1 MELIHKIIHNTYEAI
16 INEPVG
22 FDTMKTTLKRGEYH
36 GMSAQVTV
44 NTLEFYGEVAHYIK
58 GVYETDVD
66 SEIKYQV
73 IDVSGAEFYSGVLD
87 LSTLVE
93 KQAEYYSVSL
103 KVGEVGVKTMF
114 NNRTTIDVDINSGKT
129 IDGAS
134 LSKPTKHTV
143 QMPNKKIIYT
153 NLLEAKEDVVW
164 TSDTTLTGRFTLGGD
179 KSNHWINLAI
189 CERPTLEEFGA
200 CTPKA
205 DIEDEIFA
213 DEDNVREAIA
223 SEYYDPLIDVGTDFE
238 DNFGVGSTYTLE
250 INVKVTVEAING
262 DPFPDL
268 PIFWGEIHPYGSYD
282 VQMVLM
288 DEGGWIN
295 MPWSNPSWIIAKSAQ
310 TKIAN
315 DKKSATLNIN
325 YSGKIL
331 PTSNNGKN
339 KKLMFGIALRN
350 NLYYNDNVT
359 IFDARNN
366 RQDMKVTVKAGS
378 YVRMTLQSEFKEKVK
393 TNVILIKDALNHV
406 IRTISEKNLTL
417 QSNLLSV
424 TNTGNMSLLGLVNG
438 YGIRGM
444 ADKSMVISFKDL
456 IDSLDALGCIGY
468 SVDDKYVRV
477 ERWDYFY
484 NNQVAL
490 EIDGP
495 NEKSLQMDTDSII
508 TQLTI
513 GYKKYSTNEDIN
525 SIDSIHTERTF
536 STGVKGISKVESK
549 LCVFIADNYAIEE
562 TRRKSLETTSD
573 EFKYDENIFVLEL
586 NYAPSNNKYYIQQ
599 GCSESSDLID
609 FSTIYNTRISP
620 RRMAEQWKERLSL
633 FNTTNNITFVSGKVN
648 TSASFKTNKT
658 SANFYYGNLD
668 SIAFKEDQAIT
679 RVTPRMRAEVMK
691 IKYPIS
697 RAQYQSIMDNP
708 YGIIRVDGEDYWL
721 KEMQYEVASGET
733 EFKLIPKNQ

>member
-1 MELIHKIIHNTYEAI
+1 MELIHKLIHNDYELVI
-16 INEPVG
+16 GEPIG
-22 FDTMKTTLKRGEYH
+22 FDTMKTTIKRGEYH

-44 NTLEFYGEVAHYIK
+44 SSLEFYGEAAHFIK
-58 GVYETDVD
+58 SVYDEDIDAEIQYLVLD
-66 SEIKYQV
+66 SYGNV
-73 IDVSGAEFYSGVLD
+73 FFSGVLD

-114 NNRTTIDVDINSGKT
+114 NNRTTLDVDINAGKT

-134 LSKPTKHTV
+134 LSKPTKYSI
-143 QMPNKKIIYT
+143 QIPNKKIVYT

-164 TSDTTLTGRFTLGGD
+164 TKETTPTERFTFGKD

-189 CERPTLEEFGA
+189 CERPSFEEFGA
-200 CTPKA
+200 CSPKA
-205 DIEDEIFA
+205 DIADSIFDE
-213 DEDNVREAIA
+213 EDNVREAIA

-238 DNFGVGSTYTLE
+238 KKFGIGSVYTLD
-250 INVKVTVEAING
+250 ISVTVTVEAING
-262 DPFPDL
+262 DPFPHLD
-268 PIFWGEIHPYGSYD
+268 IFWGELNPYGSYD
-282 VQMVLM
+282 VKLVLM
-288 DEGGWIN
+288 DKGGWIN
-295 MPWSNPSWIIAKSAQ
+295 MPWSNPSWIIASSSQ

-315 DKKSATLNIN
+315 DKKSATLNLN

-331 PTSNNGKN
+331 ATSDN
-339 KKLMFGIALRN
+339 KCDKLMLGIAFRN
-350 NLYYNDNVT
+350 NLYYNDNVS

-417 QSNLLSV
+417 QSNLLNS
-424 TNTGNMSLLGLVNG
+424 GNMWLLGLVNG

-444 ADKSMVISFKDL
+444 YDRSMVISFKDL
-456 IDSLDALGCIGY
+456 IESLDALGCVGY

>member
-1 MELIHKIIHNTYEAI
+1 MELIHKLIHNDYELVI
-16 INEPVG
+16 GEPIG
-22 FDTMKTTLKRGEYH
+22 FDTMKTTIKRGEYH
-36 GMSAQVTV
+36 GISASVTV
-44 NTLEFYGEVAHYIK
+44 SSLEFYGEAAHYIK
-58 GVYETDVD
+58 DAYNVD
-66 SEIKYQV
+66 IDREIKYQV
-73 IDVSGAEFYSGVLD
+73 TNESGAEFYSGVLD
-87 LSTLVE
+87 LSTLNE
-93 KQAEYYSVSL
+93 KQAEYYSVSV
-103 KVGEVGVKTMF
+103 KVGEIGVKTMF
-114 NNRTTIDVDINSGKT
+114 NNRTTVDVDINSGKT

-134 LSKPTKHTV
+134 LSKPSKYSV
-143 QMPNKKIIYT
+143 QLPNKKIIYT
-153 NLLEAKEDVVW
+153 NLLEANEDVVW
-164 TSDTTLTGRFTLGGD
+164 TAETTSTGRFTLGKD

-189 CERPTLEEFGA
+189 CEKPTFEEFGT

-205 DIEDEIFA
+205 DIADSIFDES
-213 DEDNVREAIA
+213 DNVRDAVA

-238 DNFGVGSTYTLE
+238 KKFGIGSVYTLD
-250 INVKVTVEAING
+250 ISVTVTVEAING
-262 DPFPDL
+262 NPFPHLD
-268 PIFWGEIHPYGSYD
+268 IFWGELNPYGSYD

-339 KKLMFGIALRN
+339 KKLMFGVAFRN

-393 TNVILIKDALNHV
+393 TNVVLIKDALNHV

-417 QSNLLSV
+417 QSNLLNS
-424 TNTGNMSLLGLVNG
+424 GNMWLLGLVNG

-444 ADKSMVISFKDL
+444 YDRSMVISFKDL
-456 IDSLDALGCIGY
+456 IESLDALGCIGY
-468 SVDDKYVRV
+468 SVNDKYVTI
-477 ERWDYFY
+477 EKWDYFY
-484 NNQVAL
+484 NDEVLL
-490 EIDGP
+490 EIDNP
-495 NEKSLQMDTDSII
+495 KEKSLQLDNESII

-525 SIDSIHTERTF
+525 SIDSIHAERVF
-536 STGVKGISKVESK
+536 STGVKGLNKAVNK

-562 TRRKSLETTSD
+562 TRRKALETTSD

-586 NYAPSNNKYYIQQ
+586 NTAGGSGKYSIQT
-599 GCSESSDLID
+599 GCSNSSGLID
-609 FSTIYNTRISP
+609 FTTIYNTRISP

-633 FNTTNNITFVSGKVN
+633 FNSTNNINFVSGKVN
-648 TSASFKTNKT
+648 TSASYMTYKT
-658 SANFYYGNLD
+658 SNNLYYGNLD
-668 SIAFKEDQAIT
+668 SIAFKEDQAIEH
-679 RVTPRMRAEVMK
+679 VTPFLRAEILK
-691 IKYPIS
+691 IKYPIT
-697 RAQYQSIMDNP
+697 AIQYQGIMANP